1 MMTFKVLQRPA
12 TLSWFLTP
20 SRNLGFFFHWGVEGT
35 ESESSAQAAGPLPW
49 QRAGSR
55 RLPCHPRSSRSS
67 PLFRFVSPRQHGPHR
82 RFPHASGPSS
92 QPRQLQASFHKPLQ
106 LPELPLATHM
116 RNEPRVS
123 FPPTSPKLLVRKSQ
137 KGARLLRGSS
147 ERIETQEAGA

>member
-1 MMTFKVLQRPA
+1 MTFKVLQRPA

-106 LPELPLATHM
+106 LPALPLATHM

-123 FPPTSPKLLVRKSQ
+123 FPTSPKLLVRKSQ